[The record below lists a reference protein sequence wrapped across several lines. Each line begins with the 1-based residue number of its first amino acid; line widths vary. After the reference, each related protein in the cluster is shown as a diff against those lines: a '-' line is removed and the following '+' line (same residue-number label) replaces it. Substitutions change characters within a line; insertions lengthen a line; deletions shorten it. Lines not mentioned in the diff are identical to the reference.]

1 LALSL
6 STYAGRCSGSDCM
19 LIKIDCQ
26 MNKFVVKSPIKLML
40 PLVMLHLTFDGIVT
54 ADEYCCPQHDHNH
67 DEMWKAI
74 YATQGWMILHM
85 YQRGDLNVEATN
97 EDGLT
102 PLYYV
107 ARAGDPSMLDMF
119 LDLGAFVEP
128 VDPKKNIT
136 VLYDAVLRGNI
147 QIVRMLLEA
156 GASPDLLDHVPLSPL
171 WYATKNGWY
180 DMVKLL
186 LEYKAP
192 TTARDYR
199 NYSPL
204 SLAAI
209 VNRIDLATLLLENG
223 ADASVLKEE
232 VPNYKGKLSIISVC
246 HKTGYPPQWL
256 PENPN
261 TGKCQEWQPGF
272 VITLEAILK
281 SHAFYDMVQLLEA
294 YGGYPPSGRA
304 IEYVGTGVDGSGT
317 QGV

>member
-1 LALSL
+1 MQLP
-6 STYAGRCSGSDCM
+6 TW
-19 LIKIDCQ
+19 
-26 MNKFVVKSPIKLML
+26 VML
-40 PLVMLHLTFDGIVT
+40 PLSLLRLTLDGIVT
-54 ADEYCCPQHDHNH
+54 ADEYCCPQHNHNH

-74 YATQGWMILHM
+74 YGTQGWMILHM
-85 YQRGDLNVEATN
+85 YQRGDLNVEDTN

-102 PLYYV
+102 PLFYT
-107 ARAGDPSMLDMF
+107 ARAGDPNMLDIF
-119 LDLGAFVEP
+119 IDLGAYLEP

-136 VLYDAVLRGNI
+136 VLFDAVLRGNI

-156 GASPDLLDHVPLSPL
+156 GATPNVLDPVALSPI
-171 WYATKNGWY
+171 WYAAKNGWY

-186 LEYKAP
+186 LDYKAD

-209 VNRIDLATLLLENG
+209 RNRIDMATLLLDNG
-223 ADASVLKEE
+223 ANPAVLKEE
-232 VPNYKGKLSIISVC
+232 VPNYKGKLSVISVC
-246 HKTGYPPQWL
+246 HKTGNPPQWL

-272 VITLEAILK
+272 VIMLEAILK
-281 SHAFYDMVQLLEA
+281 AHAFYDMVQLLEA
-294 YGGYPPSGRA
+294 YGGYMPSGRA